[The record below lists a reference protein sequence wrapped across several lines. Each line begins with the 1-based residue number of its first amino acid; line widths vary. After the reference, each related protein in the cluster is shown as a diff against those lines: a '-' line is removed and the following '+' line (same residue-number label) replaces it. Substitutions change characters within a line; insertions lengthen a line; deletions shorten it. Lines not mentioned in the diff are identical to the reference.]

1 VKSARS
7 EVGAEPDT
15 IGSWIDAEGASCA
28 ERRTSN
34 DEPERRTTNAE
45 PRTTLRCAPCPR
57 EIIELGFRL
66 RCAHANDDGIV
77 LHGCVQNVRERHVRR
92 MPAFATHGAD
102 VGVAFRK
109 DSTMNRR
116 SLTDRVEILENTVD
130 DLRKWVGQVDAIT
143 ARLDGFDVQ
152 FVQLR
157 GEMRAECSGVREE
170 IRQGDEETRRSLGE
184 EMSTSFGK
192 LKEQI
197 EQGDE
202 ETRRS
207 IREEIRQGDEETRRF
222 MRVLHEDLVARIAML
237 GERPH

>member
-1 VKSARS
+1 
-7 EVGAEPDT
+7 
-15 IGSWIDAEGASCA
+15 
-28 ERRTSN
+28 
-34 DEPERRTTNAE
+34 
-45 PRTTLRCAPCPR
+45 
-57 EIIELGFRL
+57 
-66 RCAHANDDGIV
+66 
-77 LHGCVQNVRERHVRR
+77 
-92 MPAFATHGAD
+92 
-102 VGVAFRK
+102 
-109 DSTMNRR
+109 MNRR

-157 GEMRAECSGVREE
+157 GEMRAEFSAVREE

-197 EQGDE
+197 EQGDD
-202 ETRRS
+202 ETRWS
-207 IREEIRQGDEETRRF
+207 IREEIRRGDEETRRF
-222 MRVLHEDLVARIAML
+222 MRVLHEDLVARIATL